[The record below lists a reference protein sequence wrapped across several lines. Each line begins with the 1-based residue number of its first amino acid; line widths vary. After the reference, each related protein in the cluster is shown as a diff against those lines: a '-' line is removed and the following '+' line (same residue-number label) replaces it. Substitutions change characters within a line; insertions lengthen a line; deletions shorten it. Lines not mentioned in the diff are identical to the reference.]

1 VLGMMD
7 TSPSKSWIWPG
18 GGASVISSWM

>member
-7 TSPSKSWIWPG
+7 TLPSKSWIWPR
-18 GGASVISSWM
+18 GASVISSWM